1 MRKKLSTMKFLY
13 LGLLIIV
20 SLFIFVP
27 NVSAQ
32 VVINEVLPD
41 PSGEETQEE
50 WVELFNKGSEEV
62 DVEGFVLKDA
72 ANHDLTINSSHV
84 DGSTQIPANS
94 WLLIKRNGHSTFS
107 LNNTNDETIKLY
119 DQEVNLLDTFT
130 YTDST
135 TDKSWGRIPDGGGIN
150 SEELNPTPGGANETP
165 PTPTPEP
172 TPTLTFSPTPTST
185 PIPTLTPT
193 PKPTVKAIVTKK
205 PKVISTKTTSDEE
218 ESEVLGLREGLEPP
232 SPTPVPESEEK
243 GKIPVTAILFVL
255 GGLGFMGVAGYPFLK
270 SMKKRYN
277 IENEEKETAEGD
289 FKPGDS

>member
-1 MRKKLSTMKFLY
+1 MKFLY

-94 WLLIKRNGHSTFS
+94 WLLIRRNGHSTFS
-107 LNNTNDETIKLY
+107 LNNTNGETIKLY
-119 DQEVNLLDTFT
+119 DQGEVNLLDTFT

-150 SEELNPTPGGANETP
+150 SEELNPTPGGANEVP
-165 PTPTPEP
+165 PTPSPEP
-172 TPTLTFSPTPTST
+172 TPTPGLTSMPTPTLAKT
-185 PIPTLTPT
+185 PTAT
-193 PKPTVKAIVTKK
+193 PKPTVKAVVTKK
-205 PKVISTKTTSDEE
+205 PKVISSKTTSDEE
-218 ESEVLGLREGLEPP
+218 ETEILGLREGLEPP
-232 SPTPVPESEEK
+232 SPTPIPESEEK
-243 GKIPVTAILFVL
+243 GKIPITAMLFVL

-277 IENEEKETAEGD
+277 IKNEEETGTERGFKSGD
-289 FKPGDS
+289 N